1 MTKDLKS
8 SKIFVVEDDPFYLEL
23 ITHLLTTEGYHEVET
38 FSKSDDCINNLY
50 KMPDL
55 CILDYNLEEG
65 TGMDVL
71 RHIKSIN
78 PDIQVIFLSGQE
90 AMDVALKTLKYGAFD
105 YIIKNENAMERL
117 TLVINNIVK
126 LRELSERKQ
135 EEKHILNAGLTLAIS
150 ILLVVVMAILFS
162 H

>member
-8 SKIFVVEDDPFYLEL
+8 SKIFVVEDDPFYIEL
-23 ITHLLTTEGYHEVET
+23 ITHLLATQGCQDVST
-38 FSKSDDCINNLY
+38 FSKSVDCINNLH

-71 RHIKSIN
+71 LHIKSIN

-90 AMDVALKTLKYGAFD
+90 AVNVALDTLKHGAFD

-117 TLVINNIVK
+117 TLVLHKIEK
-126 LRELSERKQ
+126 LKESSGRK
-135 EEKHILNAGLTLAIS
+135 ENKYILNAGMTLAVS